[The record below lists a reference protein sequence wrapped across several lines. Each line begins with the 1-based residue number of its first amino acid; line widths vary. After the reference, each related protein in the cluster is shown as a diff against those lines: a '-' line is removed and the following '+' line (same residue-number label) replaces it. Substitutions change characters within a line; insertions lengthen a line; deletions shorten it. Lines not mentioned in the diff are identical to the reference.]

1 MSVKS
6 LLAVL
11 VPLLF
16 ISPVAVKSQECTDL
30 ARVIARESERFAD
43 KNQVDILNT
52 ANLCSAEY
60 DKATNEQQA
69 QIEASYGLFSGG
81 AKGSSQQV
89 REMQKQRCESKYGSE
104 WRNRVTSNEIQRVSQ
119 TGADVVKACLNS
131 RSFRLVGLTI
141 ADEALSASFRYSGTG
156 EIILN
161 GIVVTPPEIAD
172 CAVLYNGKKITNL
185 ADMPGASLKSG
196 ETIALDC
203 KRLSTKIGENRDNY
217 KGGLVG
223 IATSAEVAQ
232 VPLISYSN
240 PPLYETTADSLA
252 RQIKELKDELALYK
266 KTDKEYTDGLVGNL
280 DKALQKGGADVAT
293 PGGNT
298 GMASCPP
305 GSFLVAVNR
314 QTDPGGPHGWT
325 SWLFPVCRPLKG

>member
-1 MSVKS
+1 MLIKTLVGSVF
-6 LLAVL
+6 LAAFATAHL
-11 VPLLF
+11 
-16 ISPVAVKSQECTDL
+16 AYAQECTDL

-89 REMQKQRCESKYGSE
+89 REMQKERCESKYGSE
-104 WRNRVTSNEIQRVSQ
+104 WRNRITSTEVERVSQ
-119 TGADVVKACLNS
+119 TGADVVKACINS

-141 ADEALSASFRYSGTG
+141 VDEAISASFRYNGAGDT
-156 EIILN
+156 ILN
-161 GIVVTPPEIAD
+161 GIVVTPPEIAK
-172 CAVLYNGKKITNL
+172 CSVLHNGKTVTNL
-185 ADMPGASLKSG
+185 EEMPGTPLKSG

-203 KRLSTKIGENRDNY
+203 KRLPTFIDENRNNY
-217 KGGLVG
+217 KGGLIG

-232 VPLISYSN
+232 VPLIAYSS
-240 PPLYETTADSLA
+240 PPLYETTAESLS
-252 RQIKELKDELALYK
+252 RQIKELHADLAAYKDADRK
-266 KTDKEYTDGLVGNL
+266 YTHRLVGDL
-280 DKALQKGGADVAT
+280 DKALQQGGQDVVT

-298 GMASCPP
+298 PMTPCPR

-314 QTDPGGPHGWT
+314 QTDGGGPHGIT
-325 SWLFPVCRPLKG
+325 SWLFPVCRPLK